1 MAPAARSSSGWAAR
15 AWQTIPSAI
24 RECLIDAAATHAF
37 LAWARLSVLFLLTV
51 RVDPLG
57 MSRRPIPVSVG
68 RSNITG
74 SVHLAAG
81 GGLPLMAYFWRN
93 PHDHTVQR
101 LLALVNYQGGDP
113 TTPIDLL
120 GSIVCPPAPG
130 ADPPLPLAFRLQID
144 LVKKTFT
151 LTHARGAADARTG
164 ATVCAHPPAPISM
177 SSANIHDLLS
187 PLIGWRPCSTLIVN
201 SPTQPTKK

>member
-24 RECLIDAAATHAF
+24 RECLIDAAAATHAF

-81 GGLPLMAYFWRN
+81 GGCPLWRTSGGIRTTIRFSAYW
-93 PHDHTVQR
+93 
-101 LLALVNYQGGDP
+101 L
-113 TTPIDLL
+113 
-120 GSIVCPPAPG
+120 
-130 ADPPLPLAFRLQID
+130 
-144 LVKKTFT
+144 
-151 LTHARGAADARTG
+151 
-164 ATVCAHPPAPISM
+164 
-177 SSANIHDLLS
+177 
-187 PLIGWRPCSTLIVN
+187 
-201 SPTQPTKK
+201 